1 VRHGFHVLG
10 PVELWAA
17 DRQVDL
23 GPGKQRAVLAVL
35 LLGSGRP
42 CSVETLI
49 DRLWGE
55 DPPAQARNALYSY
68 ISRLRRVLREA
79 QLDSVALRQR
89 NGGYLLEASP
99 DLVDVHRFD
108 AAVQQARCTQDPG
121 AQADLLRGALDCWH
135 GTPLADLP
143 GQWADE
149 MRHALGKRR
158 VGACADW
165 AAAMIELGRHTE
177 AVDLLERELVE
188 YPAAEPLAGRLMT
201 ALHRQGRHAE
211 ALACYAA
218 LRRRLVDD
226 LGAEP
231 GPALQQLHLEI
242 LRSGE
247 PVAAGDSE
255 VAVVLN
261 QLADAGLIVINED
274 GVAIVH
280 QRLGTQET
288 RKRRRPVRPALVGVS
303 FVLAVLMLFAGF
315 TVVQIDQANWRRD
328 QALSARLAADA
339 RSQLV
344 REPELALLLAKRA
357 VEIDPSEFAQAVLAQ
372 ALTESRIRATWRG
385 HEGPVTGLDISLDGQ
400 RVVTSGSDKTVRL
413 WSTSDAH
420 DTIVLT
426 GHTGAVRDAV
436 FSPASDRVASASD
449 DGSVRIWTVGERP
462 STLRIIDSA
471 GVVVAL
477 AWNPDGQRLAGA
489 GADGKVR
496 IWQADGSEVILDGH
510 QEGANAV
517 AWSPDGNRLASVG
530 NDGKLVVRDLV
541 SEAVSSRASAGGA
554 LSDVAWSTDGRQ
566 ILTGSADATTRIW
579 PAATDGPPVDIDDH
593 QDAMED
599 DHQDAVKT
607 VAYSHNGRYLVTGGR
622 DRTAYIAPVDGRGDK
637 VVLRGTNGPIR
648 DVAFSHDDQLVVT
661 ASEDGTVRL
670 WDPSPKPGLRTVSA
684 HASATTDTAVSP
696 DGENVASVGDD
707 GKARIGGRLLDASR
721 KEPLKAVAFSPDNKM
736 AAAAG
741 EGRTV
746 LVWPVAG
753 GAVQRLQTGHRG
765 TIWSV
770 AISGQNIATAGEEGT
785 VQISSLAVGQ
795 TLAVLSAHAGPVRD
809 VAYSPDGRL
818 LASAHS
824 DGTVRVWTFSGSSKL
839 VLRGTDGMRTIAFS
853 PDSQFIAGVGNDGTI
868 RVWRTS
874 GEGSPVLLQGHYGRV
889 DGIAFSDD
897 GQYIASTGSD
907 QKVRLWKWAVR
918 TDPIVFE
925 PHAASAVTSID
936 FGHGQQLA
944 VGRGDGA
951 VDTWTCE
958 VCVPVRDLLE
968 LAAKRV
974 TRELTDEERKLYLA
988 EPK

>member
-23 GPGKQRAVLAVL
+23 GPGKQRAVLAML

-49 DRLWGE
+49 DRLWGD

-68 ISRLRRVLREA
+68 ISRLRRILREA
-79 QLDSVALRQR
+79 QLDCVALQQR
-89 NGGYLLEASP
+89 NGGYLLETP
-99 DLVDVHRFD
+99 PELVDVHRFD
-108 AAVQQARCTQDPG
+108 AAVQQARCTQDLG

-135 GTPLADLP
+135 GTPLADVP
-143 GQWADE
+143 GRWADE
-149 MRHALGKRR
+149 TRHALGKRR
-158 VGACADW
+158 IGACADW

-188 YPAAEPLAGRLMT
+188 YPDAEPLAGQLMT
-201 ALHRQGRHAE
+201 ALHRQGRHTE

-247 PVAAGDSE
+247 PVAAGDPE
-255 VAVVLN
+255 VAGVLT

-280 QRLGTQET
+280 QRLGTQEP
-288 RKRRRPVRPALVGVS
+288 RKRRGSVRPALIGVS
-303 FVLAVLMLFAGF
+303 FVLVVLMLFVGF
-315 TVVQIDQANWRRD
+315 TVGQIDQANWRRD

-339 RSQLV
+339 RGQLV

-357 VEIDPSEFAQAVLAQ
+357 VEIDPSESAQAVLAQ

-385 HEGPVTGLDISLDGQ
+385 HEGPVTGLDVSRDG
-400 RVVTSGSDKTVRL
+400 RKVVTSGSDKTVRL
-413 WSTSDAH
+413 WSTTDAH
-420 DTIVLT
+420 DRTVLT
-426 GHTGAVRDAV
+426 GHTGAVRDVV
-436 FSPASDRVASASD
+436 FNPVGDRVASASE
-449 DGSVRIWTVGERP
+449 DGSVRIWTVGDRP
-462 STLRIIDSA
+462 GTLQILDSA
-471 GVVVAL
+471 GVVVSL
-477 AWNPDGQRLAGA
+477 AWSSDGQQLAGA
-489 GADGKVR
+489 GADGKIRV
-496 IWQADGSEVILDGH
+496 WQADGSEVILDGH
-510 QEGANAV
+510 REGANAV
-517 AWSPDGNRLASVG
+517 AWSPDSRRLASVG

-541 SEAVSSRASAGGA
+541 TRAVSSRAGAGGA
-554 LSDVAWSTDGRQ
+554 MSDVAWSVDGRQ
-566 ILTGSADATTRIW
+566 ILTGSADASTRLW
-579 PAATDGPPVDIDDH
+579 PATTDGPPVEMADH
-593 QDAMED
+593 LE
-599 DHQDAVKT
+599 AVET

-622 DRTAYIAPVDGRGDK
+622 DRTAYIAPLDGRGDK
-637 VVLRGTNGPIR
+637 IVLRGTNGPIR
-648 DVAFSHDDQLVVT
+648 AVAFSHDDRLVVT

-670 WDPSPKPGLRTVSA
+670 WDPSPKPGLRVVSA
-684 HASATTDTAVSP
+684 HAKATTDIAVSP
-696 DGENVASVGDD
+696 DGETVASVGDD
-707 GKARIGGRLLDASR
+707 GKARVAGRLLDADR
-721 KEPLKAVAFSPDNKM
+721 KEPLKAVAFSGDSRM
-736 AAAAG
+736 VAAAG

-753 GAVQRLQTGHRG
+753 GTVQRLQTGHSG
-765 TIWSV
+765 TIWSL
-770 AISGQNIATAGEEGT
+770 AIGGRNIATAGEEGT
-785 VQISSLAVGQ
+785 VQISSLADGT
-795 TLAVLSAHAGPVRD
+795 TLAVLSAHAGPVRG

-824 DGTVRVWTFSGSSKL
+824 DGTVRVWTHSGLGKL
-839 VLRGTDGMRTIAFS
+839 VLRGTNGVQTIAFS

-918 TDPIVFE
+918 TDPVVFE

-968 LAAKRV
+968 LAAQRV
-974 TRELTDEERKLYLA
+974 TRDLTDEERKLYLA